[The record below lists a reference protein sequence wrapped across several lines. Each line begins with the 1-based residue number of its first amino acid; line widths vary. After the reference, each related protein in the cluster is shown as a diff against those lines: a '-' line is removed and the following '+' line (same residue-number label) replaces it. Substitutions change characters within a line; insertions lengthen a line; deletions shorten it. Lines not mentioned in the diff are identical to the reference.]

1 MTEQTE
7 LKAVIS
13 QLESHVFTITLNRP
27 QVLNALTTDMFL
39 ELQQAIHHAATNEQ
53 IKIVVL
59 KGAGGNFCSGA
70 DLSVLGSMSTREQA
84 DESLDVINS
93 FLRELHYMNKP
104 VIAVVEGVAVGAGLN
119 LALHADFVLATK
131 DAVLQEPFVHIGLT
145 TDFGGTYLLP
155 RLVGMAHAKRLAM
168 LGEKI
173 SGQEAAEI
181 GLIFKAVEA
190 HELGEQLDQLLATLF
205 RLPPQAVVKTKE
217 GLETCLSLSLD
228 EALAWEKANQ
238 PELIL
243 NPNFQ
248 ALVAT
253 RLKRK

>member
-1 MTEQTE
+1 MKT
-7 LKAVIS
+7 VIT
-13 QLESHVFTITLNRP
+13 QFENHVYTITMNRP
-27 QVLNALTTDMFL
+27 HVLNALTNEMFH
-39 ELQQAIHHAATNEQ
+39 ELQQAIHHAATDENV
-53 IKIVVL
+53 KIVIL
-59 KGAGGNFCSGA
+59 QGAGGNFCSGA

-93 FLRELHYMNKP
+93 FLRELHFMKKP
-104 VIAVVEGVAVGAGLN
+104 VIAVIEGVAVGAGLN

-131 DAVLQEPFVHIGLT
+131 EAVLQEPFVHIGLT

-173 SGQEAAEI
+173 SGQEAEQI
-181 GLIFKAVEA
+181 GLIYKAVEA
-190 HELGEQLDQLLATLF
+190 DELREQLDQLIATLF

-217 GLETCLSLSLD
+217 GLETCLSLPLD
-228 EALAWEKANQ
+228 EALEWEKANQ

-243 NPNFQ
+243 NPIFQ
-248 ALVAT
+248 ALIAARV
-253 RLKRK
+253 KRK